1 MPRPSV
7 DDVRTGFAAPDPAAR
22 PLMRWWWFGPD
33 VEEAEIDR
41 ELRAMADAGLGG
53 AEIAFV
59 YPLREGSPRSL
70 SEVLLARVRH
80 AAETARDLGL
90 RLDVTLTSG
99 WSYGGSHIGPE
110 HASRTLHWE
119 RRDSSPEPFDVT
131 VTSPWPGDELVA
143 AFVGEGFPP
152 DGWIP
157 LPLGEVLH
165 VPAGRGPRTVLLAWS
180 RVTGQQVKRASAGA
194 EGPVLDHY
202 SAEAARHHLDVV
214 GGALLEAVPAELLG
228 SVFCDS
234 LEVYGAD
241 WTLDLPQEFARRR
254 GYDPL
259 PLLHRLHVDEDGS
272 AAFRIDMGRTL
283 TELVEENFV
292 AVCREWARAR
302 GIPFRLQGYG
312 QPPVTLSSQLG
323 ADLIEGEGWGWTGL
337 PQTRWA
343 SSAAHLDGRDLVS
356 SEIWTW
362 VHSPSFRATP
372 LDLKGEAH
380 EHLLLGINQFVG
392 HGWPY
397 SPPEAPGMGWMF
409 YAAGAL
415 DDRNP
420 WWPAMPELTRYLTR
434 LSWLLRQG
442 EPVADVAVYLPTS
455 DLYAAHGEGF
465 DLWRA
470 GRDHIG
476 PEVPAAIRRAGYDLD
491 LVDDQALDM
500 LEARSVPVVVL
511 PQVTR
516 LPQPARAW
524 LDAVREAGGTV
535 IAVDSPAYPDG
546 IAADA
551 ASLPDV
557 LARSLAPDV
566 ALEGDGGEIGVVHR
580 RLADGD
586 VYFVANTGPQV
597 RTVGLTPRTR
607 RARCEQWDPRDPS
620 DPGVG
625 PMTHEGDVV
634 TVTLHPYEATVLVAS
649 GAVVSEASVS
659 EAAGSGP
666 VTPDPDRGSSGAGR
680 EGAGCDGVER
690 DGAERDG
697 AGTGSAR
704 PEALRLDGP
713 WRFTPG
719 VGRGDRDGEGE
730 VEGEEPVEVRL
741 PHRWATE
748 PPLVSGTYETTVVVE
763 PGWCDD
769 ASSLVLDLGPS
780 RILENSTR
788 QAASYRVLLAPP
800 VREIAVVSVDG
811 RQAGVIWDA
820 PHRLDLTDVLR
831 AGENTLRLEVHGTAA
846 PLVAADPHAAGI
858 VAESC
863 RVYGRRFDQQD
874 LDLALDQVDAG
885 LHAVPVLHRLARGPR
900 R

>member
-1 MPRPSV
+1 MTRPTI
-7 DDVRTGFAAPDPAAR
+7 DDVRTGFTEPDPAAR

-53 AEIAFV
+53 AELAFV
-59 YPLREGSPRSL
+59 YPLREGSPRFL
-70 SEVLLARVRH
+70 SDGLLAQVRH

-110 HASRTLHWE
+110 HASRTLHWD
-119 RRDSSPEPFDVT
+119 RRDISPEPFDVT

-152 DGWIP
+152 DDWTP

-202 SAEAARHHLDVV
+202 SAEAARHHLDMV

-241 WTLDLPQEFARRR
+241 WTPDLPQEFARRR

-292 AVCREWARAR
+292 AVCREWARDR

-442 EPVADVAVYLPTS
+442 KPVADVKIYLPTS

-470 GRDHIG
+470 CRDHIG
-476 PEVPAAIRRAGYDLD
+476 PEIPAAIRRAGYDLD
-491 LVDDQALDM
+491 LVDDQALDL
-500 LEARSVPVVVL
+500 LEARSASVVVL
-511 PQVTR
+511 PRVTR
-516 LPQPARAW
+516 LRHPARAW

-535 IAVDSPAYPDG
+535 IAVDSPAYPEG

-551 ASLPDV
+551 ASLPEV
-557 LARSLAPDV
+557 LARSLAPDM
-566 ALEGDGGEIGVVHR
+566 ALEGGGGEIGVVHR

-597 RTVGLTPRTR
+597 RAVGLTPRIR
-607 RARCEQWDPRDPS
+607 RARCEQWDPRN
-620 DPGVG
+620 PGAG
-625 PMTHEGDVV
+625 TTTHQGGVA

-649 GAVVSEASVS
+649 GEVVSEAVVPEAVVSEAVVS
-659 EAAGSGP
+659 ET
-666 VTPDPDRGSSGAGR
+666 VVPDPDRGTSGAGR
-680 EGAGCDGVER
+680 E
-690 DGAERDG
+690 
-697 AGTGSAR
+697 SAR
-704 PEALRLDGP
+704 PDALRLDGP
-713 WRFTPG
+713 WRFTPRVGRG
-719 VGRGDRDGEGE
+719 VGRGVGLGEGLVAGSGE
-730 VEGEEPVEVRL
+730 GSGEEPVEVQL
-741 PHRWATE
+741 PHRWGTE

-769 ASSLVLDLGPS
+769 ASALVLDLGPS

-811 RQAGVIWDA
+811 REAGVIWDA

-831 AGENTLRLEVHGTAA
+831 PGENTLRLEVHGTAA
-846 PLVAADPHAAGI
+846 PLVAADPSAAGI
-858 VAESC
+858 VAASRDE
-863 RVYGRRFDQQD
+863 YGRRFDQQD
-874 LDLALDQVDAG
+874 LDLALDQVDLG
-885 LHAVPVLHRLARGPR
+885 LQAVPVLHRLARGPR
-900 R
+900 HRLAQGTRR